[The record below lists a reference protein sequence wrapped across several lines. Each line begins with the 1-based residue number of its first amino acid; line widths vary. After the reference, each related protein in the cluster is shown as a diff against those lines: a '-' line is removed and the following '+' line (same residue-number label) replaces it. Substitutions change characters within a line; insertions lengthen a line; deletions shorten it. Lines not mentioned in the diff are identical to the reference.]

1 MFINPTPGIT
11 TLHLTPM
18 ELVNWYRI
26 LIGLFSGIIAFL
38 RILFATDNATENT
51 KKRDQKGL
59 IFMNEHEELTKEER
73 ELEMIC
79 KEIEWNS
86 KRIISDRSRKRIK
99 GLYYN
104 KGLPIQSLRTLVDM
118 GSALGM
124 LGIDF
129 LVATGETWAK
139 AIRETG
145 DPEPD

>member
-1 MFINPTPGIT
+1 M
-11 TLHLTPM
+11 
-18 ELVNWYRI
+18 
-26 LIGLFSGIIAFL
+26 
-38 RILFATDNATENT
+38 D
-51 KKRDQKGL
+51 
-59 IFMNEHEELTKEER
+59 EHEKLTEEER

-86 KRIISDRSRKRIK
+86 KRIMSDRSRKRIK
-99 GLYYN
+99 NLYYD
-104 KGLPIQSLRTLVDM
+104 KGLPIQSLRSLVDM

-145 DPEPD
+145 TQDGAEASPSKTADDKQPD

>member
-1 MFINPTPGIT
+1 M
-11 TLHLTPM
+11 
-18 ELVNWYRI
+18 
-26 LIGLFSGIIAFL
+26 
-38 RILFATDNATENT
+38 D
-51 KKRDQKGL
+51 
-59 IFMNEHEELTKEER
+59 EHEKLTEEER

-86 KRIISDRSRKRIK
+86 QRIMSDRSRKRIK

-104 KGLPIQSLRTLVDM
+104 KGLPIPSLRTLVDM

-145 DPEPD
+145 SQSKIEASPLGTTDNKHPD

>member
-1 MFINPTPGIT
+1 
-11 TLHLTPM
+11 
-18 ELVNWYRI
+18 
-26 LIGLFSGIIAFL
+26 
-38 RILFATDNATENT
+38 
-51 KKRDQKGL
+51 
-59 IFMNEHEELTKEER
+59 MNEHEELTKEER

-86 KRIISDRSRKRIK
+86 KRIMSDRSRKRIK

-118 GSALGM
+118 GSALGT

-145 DPEPD
+145 AQNKTEALPSEIADDKQHN

>member
-1 MFINPTPGIT
+1 MPCGEAGDSRKSKG
-11 TLHLTPM
+11 HH
-18 ELVNWYRI
+18 E
-26 LIGLFSGIIAFL
+26 
-38 RILFATDNATENT
+38 
-51 KKRDQKGL
+51 KGL
-59 IFMNEHEELTKEER
+59 IFMDAREELTEEER

-86 KRIISDRSRKRIK
+86 KRIMSDRSKKRIK

-104 KGLPIQSLRTLVDM
+104 KGLPIPSLRTLVDM

-139 AIRETG
+139 AILETRTQNR
-145 DPEPD
+145 PEASSSETADDKQTT

>member
-1 MFINPTPGIT
+1 
-11 TLHLTPM
+11 
-18 ELVNWYRI
+18 
-26 LIGLFSGIIAFL
+26 
-38 RILFATDNATENT
+38 
-51 KKRDQKGL
+51 
-59 IFMNEHEELTKEER
+59 MNEHEELTKEER

-86 KRIISDRSRKRIK
+86 KRIMSDRSRKRIK
-99 GLYYN
+99 GLFYN

-139 AIRETG
+139 AIRETEIQSQIEASPLKTT
-145 DPEPD
+145 DNKHPD

>member
-1 MFINPTPGIT
+1 MDD
-11 TLHLTPM
+11 
-18 ELVNWYRI
+18 R
-26 LIGLFSGIIAFL
+26 
-38 RILFATDNATENT
+38 
-51 KKRDQKGL
+51 
-59 IFMNEHEELTKEER
+59 EELTKEER

-86 KRIISDRSRKRIK
+86 RRIMSDRSKKRIK

-104 KGLPIQSLRTLVDM
+104 KGLPIPSLRTLVAM

-145 DPEPD
+145 TQDGTEASPPETSNDKQTI

>member
-1 MFINPTPGIT
+1 MDD
-11 TLHLTPM
+11 
-18 ELVNWYRI
+18 R
-26 LIGLFSGIIAFL
+26 
-38 RILFATDNATENT
+38 
-51 KKRDQKGL
+51 
-59 IFMNEHEELTKEER
+59 EELTKEER

-86 KRIISDRSRKRIK
+86 RRIMSDRSKKRIK

-104 KGLPIQSLRTLVDM
+104 KGLPIPSLRTLVAM

-145 DPEPD
+145 TQDETEASPPETSNDKQTT

>member
-1 MFINPTPGIT
+1 M
-11 TLHLTPM
+11 H
-18 ELVNWYRI
+18 
-26 LIGLFSGIIAFL
+26 
-38 RILFATDNATENT
+38 
-51 KKRDQKGL
+51 
-59 IFMNEHEELTKEER
+59 EHEKLTEEER

-86 KRIISDRSRKRIK
+86 KRIMSDRSRKRIK

-104 KGLPIQSLRTLVDM
+104 KGLPTQSLRTLVDM

-139 AIRETG
+139 AIRETEIQSQIEASPLKTT
-145 DPEPD
+145 DNKHPD